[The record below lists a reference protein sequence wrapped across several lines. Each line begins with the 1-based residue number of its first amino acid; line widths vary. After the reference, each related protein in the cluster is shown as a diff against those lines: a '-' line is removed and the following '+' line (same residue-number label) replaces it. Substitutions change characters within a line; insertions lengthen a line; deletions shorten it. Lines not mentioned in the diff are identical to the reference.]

1 MAHVYTPGLRVT
13 PRTVLRKR
21 RVLPIPGEVLVRE
34 GDAVEASTVVARTLL
49 PGRVHAV
56 NVVNRLGISPG
67 EIRGYMLKQEGEPVE
82 AGEPIAET
90 RPFIRWLK
98 TEVPSPIRGTIEK
111 VSAVTGQVLI
121 REPPQPL
128 ELSAYLDG
136 RVVEVIPREGVVVET
151 TCAFVQGIFGIGGET
166 TGKLA
171 FAVERP
177 DDILTPEG
185 IRPEHRGTIL
195 IGGSFASEETIQR
208 AREVGVKALVVGGVH
223 DLDLRRLLGYDLG
236 VAITGTERIGLT
248 LILTEGFGRIPMAVR
263 TFDLLA
269 SQAGRKASCSG
280 ATQIRAGVIRP
291 EVIIPLDQVEQG
303 SRGGGGQGQTLP
315 CSSAPPSLRPAE
327 GGVKVGDTIRIIR
340 EPYFGLIARVKALP
354 PEPRPIATES
364 QVRVLIASLPGGEE
378 VIVPRANVE
387 VIEG

>member
-13 PRTVLRKR
+13 SRTVLRKR
-21 RVLPIPGEVLVRE
+21 RILPIPGEVLVRE
-34 GDAVEASTVVARTLL
+34 GDPVEASTVVARTLL
-49 PGRVHAV
+49 PGKVHTV

-67 EIRGYMLKQEGEPVE
+67 EIRGYMLKREGEPVE
-82 AGEPIAET
+82 AGEPIAES

-98 TEVPSPIRGTIEK
+98 TQVPSPIRGTVEIISE
-111 VSAVTGQVLI
+111 VTGQVLL

-136 RVVEVIPREGVVVET
+136 RVVEIIPREGVVVET

-177 DDILTPEG
+177 EDILTPER

-195 IGGSFASEETIQR
+195 IGGSFASGETITR

-269 SQAGRKASCSG
+269 SKVGWKASCSG

-291 EVIIPLDQVEQG
+291 EVIIPLHQPSAG
-303 SRGGGGQGQTLP
+303 SFQ
-315 CSSAPPSLRPAE
+315 PSGVKGEE
-327 GGVKVGDTIRIIR
+327 GGVNVGDTIRIIR
-340 EPYFGLIARVKALP
+340 EPYFGLIARVKELP

-364 QVRVLIASLPGGEE
+364 HVRILIASLPNGEE
-378 VIVPRANVE
+378 VIIPRANVE
-387 VIEG
+387 LIEG